1 MVRKETLYFKGSV
14 NATSFLLKTFILMSG
29 LTPSSF
35 PTYLFLGVH
44 LPFDLI
50 GHIRN
55 TQRQSFCSAFALLV
69 VRFPTIGSF
78 HALSG
83 TNLDVHWFET
93 TLFTNRIKE
102 ISC

>member
-1 MVRKETLYFKGSV
+1 MVRKEPLYFKGSV

-29 LTPSSF
+29 LTRSTVS
-35 PTYLFLGVH
+35 TYLFLGTR

-69 VRFPTIGSF
+69 IKFPTIGSF
-78 HALSG
+78 HVLSG
-83 TNLDVHWFET
+83 TNLDVYWFET
-93 TLFTNRIKE
+93 TLFTNRIK
-102 ISC
+102 